1 MIASQ
6 KIGKSFIG
14 ALNYNL
20 QKMNHPDINRRAKLL
35 DTNFD
40 CDTLEQV
47 KKEVELLRELRPN
60 LNRYVYHTS
69 LNFAVE
75 DEAFLS
81 NEKLLAIA
89 HDYLEENGF
98 NNNQYLI
105 FRHYDAGHPHVHLL
119 VNRIRFDGSVVSDS
133 NNYQRS
139 EAILRKLELRYN
151 LTTVAPSKDVTQ
163 RAAKKDEIEM
173 VLRTGKPSEKMLLQE
188 KLRQLTSHKN
198 INLQT
203 LIQQGEARG
212 IHFLF
217 NQASTGKITGITYFH
232 NGFKIKGKV
241 LGNQFKWSELLKRIN
256 YEQVRDSKA
265 VSEANSR
272 TTAIYGD
279 GTSAGERITGHRIPS
294 GSDQLLTGGAGN
306 FEVGAGEWSDDQE
319 TATAGYPGRERS
331 LDTGQDA
338 DLSYPVA
345 ADHEYYGNDHI
356 DFPQISD
363 DVDDEAVYGKSRR
376 RGRGR

>member
-89 HDYLEENGF
+89 QEYLEENGF

-188 KLRQLTSHKN
+188 KLRQLTSQNN

-203 LIQQGEARG
+203 LIQQGEAQG

-272 TTAIYGD
+272 TRAIYGD
-279 GTSAGERITGHRIPS
+279 GTSAGERITGHRVAN
-294 GSDQLLTGGAGN
+294 GSDQLLAGGAGN

-338 DLSYPVA
+338 DLSYPAA

>member
-279 GTSAGERITGHRIPS
+279 GTSAGERIRGHRVAS

>member
-1 MIASQ
+1 MIAIQ

-81 NEKLLAIA
+81 NEKVLAIA

-139 EAILRKLELRYN
+139 EAILRKLEQRYN
-151 LTTVAPSKDVTQ
+151 LTTIAPSKDVTQ
-163 RAAKKDEIEM
+163 G
-173 VLRTGKPSEKMLLQE
+173 LRRRM
-188 KLRQLTSHKN
+188 
-198 INLQT
+198 
-203 LIQQGEARG
+203 
-212 IHFLF
+212 
-217 NQASTGKITGITYFH
+217 
-232 NGFKIKGKV
+232 
-241 LGNQFKWSELLKRIN
+241 
-256 YEQVRDSKA
+256 
-265 VSEANSR
+265 
-272 TTAIYGD
+272 
-279 GTSAGERITGHRIPS
+279 
-294 GSDQLLTGGAGN
+294 
-306 FEVGAGEWSDDQE
+306 
-319 TATAGYPGRERS
+319 
-331 LDTGQDA
+331 
-338 DLSYPVA
+338 
-345 ADHEYYGNDHI
+345 
-356 DFPQISD
+356 
-363 DVDDEAVYGKSRR
+363 KSR
-376 RGRGR
+376 